1 MYVYEGAETAGK
13 IGTKVT
19 DLKETKIMEEVLLAA
34 TSQSPCLIQNELF
47 VCLVQVVD
55 VIQYGACFKPISPV
69 YSVNILKQH
78 FWDWQ
83 LMAFMCVFIHSTRYL
98 DTLPD

>member
-1 MYVYEGAETAGK
+1 VGAEAAGK

-19 DLKETKIMEEVLLAA
+19 DLKETKIMEKGLLAA

-69 YSVNILKQH
+69 HSVNILKQY
-78 FWDWQ
+78 FWGWQ
-83 LMAFMCVFIHSTRYL
+83 FMACMCVFIHSIRYL
-98 DTLPD
+98 NTLPD